1 MDEITEQK
9 IKLQKDA
16 VEAEQLNSLK
26 SHNGWNV
33 LLGIF
38 QELFVA
44 EAENLIESDNSEARA
59 TMKALQKIVDRIDGK
74 ISLGQVAKE
83 ELRKPVFNKMQG
95 TS

>member
-9 IKLQKDA
+9 IKLQRDA
-16 VEAEQLNSLK
+16 IEAEQLNSLK

-33 LLGIF
+33 LIGIF
-38 QELFVA
+38 QELYVA
-44 EAENLIESDNSEARA
+44 EAENLIEADSPEARA

-83 ELRKPVFNKMQG
+83 ELKKPVFNKLQG
-95 TS
+95 TP